1 MEFFGGGGAYVIG
14 GEVVVRVIHK
24 DHKGVNT
31 VRDYKTLEDKA
42 ALPLPLKHN
51 QDTNTNYCDYSNHIS
66 RTFASCLR
74 PNSLW
79 GNAMFIGDTM
89 IKNTLL

>member
-14 GEVVVRVIHK
+14 GEVVHK

-42 ALPLPLKHN
+42 A
-51 QDTNTNYCDYSNHIS
+51 NYCD
-66 RTFASCLR
+66 
-74 PNSLW
+74 
-79 GNAMFIGDTM
+79 
-89 IKNTLL
+89 